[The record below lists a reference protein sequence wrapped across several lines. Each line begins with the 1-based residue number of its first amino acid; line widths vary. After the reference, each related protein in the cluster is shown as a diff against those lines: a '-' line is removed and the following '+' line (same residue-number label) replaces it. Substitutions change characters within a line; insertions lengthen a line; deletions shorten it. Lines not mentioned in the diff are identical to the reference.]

1 MMFSNIFLAKIILR
15 VIFLN
20 KRKLL
25 FSKSKQVATF
35 FYITITCVGAG
46 KAMLERDWTA
56 ATYSLR
62 GVLLQLSLSQTHTHN
77 KRTHILV
84 QLSET
89 EYLGTVVYDENLF
102 LCLANVAYNTFKNLL
117 FLQRQSF

>member
-1 MMFSNIFLAKIILR
+1 MLVKIILG

-25 FSKSKQVATF
+25 FSKSKQVATLF
-35 FYITITCVGAG
+35 HITITCVGAG

-62 GVLLQLSLSQTHTHN
+62 GVRLHLSHTPQTHT
-77 KRTHILV
+77 LV

-89 EYLGTVVYDENLF
+89 EYFETVVYDENLF
-102 LCLANVAYNTFKNLL
+102 LCLANVVQAQH
-117 FLQRQSF
+117 FLKLVFNAKKFCNF